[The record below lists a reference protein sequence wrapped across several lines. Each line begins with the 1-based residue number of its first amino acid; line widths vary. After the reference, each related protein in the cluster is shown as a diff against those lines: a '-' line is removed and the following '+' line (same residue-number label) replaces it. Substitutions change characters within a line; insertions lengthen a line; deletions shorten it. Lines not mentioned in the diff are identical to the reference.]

1 MIPVLTIISYFMWL
15 YINLLTRI
23 YVHIL
28 TIISYFMWLYICLV
42 KNYIYCTFMNSGMN
56 HAIFYLFRQI
66 LNKKDNSPKFQI
78 NCPFTIYMFYI
89 FVIILSQ
96 ENFLFSHVP
105 AVQTVLS
112 AVCLPQSFH
121 DP

>member
-15 YINLLTRI
+15 YI
-23 YVHIL
+23 Y
-28 TIISYFMWLYICLV
+28 LV

>member
-1 MIPVLTIISYFMWL
+1 
-15 YINLLTRI
+15 
-23 YVHIL
+23 
-28 TIISYFMWLYICLV
+28 MWLYICLV